1 MSDVVNRTTGQYLK
15 SVNTPD
21 YPEADWIINPD
32 LSALAGVPG
41 RYWKISGDR
50 VLEMTRAERDA
61 VDSAARTARDVA
73 ADMIEH
79 TDNADAVA
87 AGLSVG
93 EKYRTGDALKI
104 VHL

>member
-32 LSALAGVPG
+32 LSALGRVPQI
-41 RYWKISGDR
+41 YWKVSGDS
-50 VLEMTRAERDA
+50 VIEMTQAEKDT
-61 VDSAARTARDVA
+61 VDSAARTARDAA
-73 ADMIEH
+73 ADMVEH
-79 TDNADAVA
+79 ADNAAAIA

-93 EKYRTGDALKI
+93 QEYRTGDILKV